1 MTTISN
7 MIASFR
13 EWVNQHE
20 KVINW
25 IVAPIIVG
33 LILIVLP
40 IIFSNVRK
48 YFGNVKITN
57 YSSIN
62 VPKTVNGEELRSDD
76 TNVLENYVQAKFIIE
91 NNKFESTIHK
101 FILTNIAVE
110 PYQYVDLV
118 IQNGFNNDTQ
128 IVDFYRFNNGT
139 QQTNAKEY
147 KVDIKYHNS
156 IDNSTSIIKSVSIDG
171 KPLMGGDIESIFKID
186 LSDSK
191 IKNHFDDTIPDY
203 KQDIEITIHSNHE
216 ESKIVIPYLSSVGKF
231 IRNLGSNRG
240 PLDKPIVPVLE
251 LVEPYKQV
259 YNFTIDQNLVEGN
272 NYFKFN
278 ILVDKASLITYD
290 IALIDDK
297 GKTIV
302 RMRQKDPIQIRFPQY
317 KLLSPYK
324 DDIYHYM
331 RTNELNE
338 SNIAEVKFRQP
349 ALVNSIDKTKKEYN
363 LLEYNL
369 LKNKENLVNTDFPK
383 ASEKCLIYIFPAM
396 FTFM

>member
-349 ALVNSIDKTKKEYN
+349 SLVNSIDKTKKEYN
-363 LLEYNL
+363 LLE
-369 LKNKENLVNTDFPK
+369 
-383 ASEKCLIYIFPAM
+383 
-396 FTFM
+396 

>member
-1 MTTISN
+1 MNTISN
-7 MIASFR
+7 IIAR
-13 EWVNQHE
+13 LKEYINQHD
-20 KVINW
+20 KIFGW
-25 IVAPIIVG
+25 IVVP
-33 LILIVLP
+33 LILFFLTTFVFNNIM
-40 IIFSNVRK
+40 K
-48 YFGNVKITN
+48 YFGKVEITN
-57 YSSIN
+57 ESFIN
-62 VPKTVNGEELRSDD
+62 VPKTVNGEELRNDN
-76 TNVLENYVQAKFIIE
+76 TNVLENYVQAKLVIE

-101 FILTNIAVE
+101 LILKNVTVE

-139 QQTNAKEY
+139 QQSNSKEY

-156 IDNSTSIIKSVSIDG
+156 IDNSTSIIKSGSIDG

-191 IKNHFDDTIPDY
+191 IKKHFDDTIPDY
-203 KQDIEITIHSNHE
+203 KQDIKITIYSDHE
-216 ESKIVIPYLSSVGKF
+216 ESQIVIPYLSSEGKF
-231 IRNLGSNRG
+231 IRNLGSNGG

-251 LVEPYKQV
+251 LVEPYKQD
-259 YNFTIDQNLVEGN
+259 YNFIIDQNLVEGK
-272 NYFKFN
+272 NYFKLN

-302 RMRQKDPIQIRFPQY
+302 RTRQKDPIQIRFPQY

-331 RTNELNE
+331 KINKLNE
-338 SNIAEVKFRQP
+338 SNISEVKFRQP
-349 ALVNSIDKTKKEYN
+349 NLVNNIDKTKKEYN
-363 LLEYNL
+363 LQ
-369 LKNKENLVNTDFPK
+369 K
-383 ASEKCLIYIFPAM
+383 
-396 FTFM
+396 

>member
-7 MIASFR
+7 MIANFR
-13 EWVNQHE
+13 QWINQHE
-20 KVINW
+20 KLINW
-25 IVAPIIVG
+25 IIAPIIVG

-57 YSSIN
+57 KNFIN
-62 VPKTVNGEELRSDD
+62 VPKIVNGEELRSDD

-91 NNKFESTIHK
+91 NSKFESTIHK
-101 FILTNIAVE
+101 FILTNVSVE

-139 QQTNAKEY
+139 QQSNAKEY

-156 IDNSTSIIKSVSIDG
+156 IDNSTSIIRSESIAG

-191 IKNHFDDTIPDY
+191 IKKHFDNKIADY
-203 KQDIEITIHSNHE
+203 KQDIKITIHSVHE
-216 ESKIVIPYLSSVGKF
+216 ESQIVIPYLSSEGKF
-231 IRNLGSNRG
+231 NRNLGFNG
-240 PLDKPIVPVLE
+240 EPLDKPIVPVLE
-251 LVEPYKQV
+251 LVKPYKQD
-259 YNFTIDQNLVEGN
+259 YSFIIDQKLVEGK

-302 RMRQKDPIQIRFPQY
+302 RTRQKDPIQIRFPQY
-317 KLLSPYK
+317 KLLSPFK
-324 DDIYHYM
+324 DDIYYYM

-338 SNIAEVKFRQP
+338 SNIDEVKFRQP
-349 ALVNSIDKTKKEYN
+349 TLVNSIDKTKKEYN
-363 LLEYNL
+363 LQ
-369 LKNKENLVNTDFPK
+369 K
-383 ASEKCLIYIFPAM
+383 
-396 FTFM
+396 

>member
-1 MTTISN
+1 MSTISN
-7 MIASFR
+7 FITRCREYIDQHDKLFGWIIA
-13 EWVNQHE
+13 
-20 KVINW
+20 
-25 IVAPIIVG
+25 P
-33 LILIVLP
+33 LILFFLTTFVFNNIM
-40 IIFSNVRK
+40 K
-48 YFGNVKITN
+48 YFGKVEITN
-57 YSSIN
+57 ESFIN
-62 VPKTVNGEELRSDD
+62 VPKTVNGEELRNDN
-76 TNVLENYVQAKFIIE
+76 TNVLENYVQAKLVIE

-101 FILTNIAVE
+101 LILKNVTVE

-139 QQTNAKEY
+139 QKSNAKEY

-231 IRNLGSNRG
+231 IRNLGSNGG
-240 PLDKPIVPVLE
+240 PPDKPIVPVLE
-251 LVEPYKQV
+251 LVEPYKQD
-259 YNFTIDQNLVEGN
+259 YNFIIDQNLVEGK

-302 RMRQKDPIQIRFPQY
+302 RMRRKDPIQIRFPQY
-317 KLLSPYK
+317 KLSSPYK
-324 DDIYHYM
+324 DDIYYYM
-331 RTNELNE
+331 KTNELNE
-338 SNIAEVKFRQP
+338 SNIDEVRFRQP
-349 ALVNSIDKTKKEYN
+349 TLVNSIDKTKKEYN
-363 LLEYNL
+363 LQ
-369 LKNKENLVNTDFPK
+369 K
-383 ASEKCLIYIFPAM
+383 
-396 FTFM
+396 

>member
-1 MTTISN
+1 MSTISN
-7 MIASFR
+7 FITRCREYIDQHDKLFGWIIA
-13 EWVNQHE
+13 
-20 KVINW
+20 
-25 IVAPIIVG
+25 P
-33 LILIVLP
+33 LILFFLTTFVFNNIM
-40 IIFSNVRK
+40 K
-48 YFGNVKITN
+48 YFGKVEITN
-57 YSSIN
+57 ESFIN
-62 VPKTVNGEELRSDD
+62 VPKTVNGEELRNDN
-76 TNVLENYVQAKFIIE
+76 TNVLENYVQAKLVIE

-101 FILTNIAVE
+101 LILKNVTIE

-139 QQTNAKEY
+139 QKSNAKGY

-231 IRNLGSNRG
+231 IRNLGSNGG
-240 PLDKPIVPVLE
+240 PPDKPIVPVLE
-251 LVEPYKQV
+251 LVEPYKQD
-259 YNFTIDQNLVEGN
+259 YNFIIDQNLVEGK

-317 KLLSPYK
+317 KLSSPYK
-324 DDIYHYM
+324 DDIYYYM
-331 RTNELNE
+331 KTNELNE
-338 SNIAEVKFRQP
+338 SNIDEVRFRQP
-349 ALVNSIDKTKKEYN
+349 TLVNSIDKTKEEYN
-363 LLEYNL
+363 LQ
-369 LKNKENLVNTDFPK
+369 K
-383 ASEKCLIYIFPAM
+383 
-396 FTFM
+396 

>member
-1 MTTISN
+1 MSTISN
-7 MIASFR
+7 FITRCREYIDQHDKLFGWIIA
-13 EWVNQHE
+13 
-20 KVINW
+20 
-25 IVAPIIVG
+25 P
-33 LILIVLP
+33 LILFFLTTFVFNNIM
-40 IIFSNVRK
+40 K
-48 YFGNVKITN
+48 YFGKVEITN
-57 YSSIN
+57 ESFIN
-62 VPKTVNGEELRSDD
+62 VPKTVNGEELRNDN
-76 TNVLENYVQAKFIIE
+76 TNVLENYVQAKLVIE

-101 FILTNIAVE
+101 LILKNVTVE

-139 QQTNAKEY
+139 QKSNAKEY

-231 IRNLGSNRG
+231 IRNLGSNGG
-240 PLDKPIVPVLE
+240 PPDKPIVPVLE
-251 LVEPYKQV
+251 LVEPYKQD
-259 YNFTIDQNLVEGN
+259 YNFIIDQNLVEGK

-302 RMRQKDPIQIRFPQY
+302 RMRRKDPIQIRFPQY

-331 RTNELNE
+331 KINKLNE
-338 SNIAEVKFRQP
+338 SNIDEVRFRQP
-349 ALVNSIDKTKKEYN
+349 TLVNSIDKTKKEYN
-363 LLEYNL
+363 LQ
-369 LKNKENLVNTDFPK
+369 K
-383 ASEKCLIYIFPAM
+383 
-396 FTFM
+396 

>member
-1 MTTISN
+1 MSTISN
-7 MIASFR
+7 FITRCREYIDQHDKLFGWIIA
-13 EWVNQHE
+13 
-20 KVINW
+20 
-25 IVAPIIVG
+25 P
-33 LILIVLP
+33 LILFFLTTFVFNNIM
-40 IIFSNVRK
+40 K
-48 YFGNVKITN
+48 YFGKVEITN
-57 YSSIN
+57 ESFIN
-62 VPKTVNGEELRSDD
+62 VPKTVNGEELRNDN
-76 TNVLENYVQAKFIIE
+76 TNVLENYVQAKLVIE
-91 NNKFESTIHK
+91 NNKSESTIHK
-101 FILTNIAVE
+101 LILKNVTVE

-139 QQTNAKEY
+139 QKSNAKEY

-231 IRNLGSNRG
+231 IRNLGSNGG
-240 PLDKPIVPVLE
+240 PPDKPIVPVLE
-251 LVEPYKQV
+251 LVEPYKQD
-259 YNFTIDQNLVEGN
+259 YNFIIDQNLVEGK

-302 RMRQKDPIQIRFPQY
+302 RMRRKDPIQIRFPQY
-317 KLLSPYK
+317 KLSSPYK
-324 DDIYHYM
+324 DDIYYYM
-331 RTNELNE
+331 KTNELNE
-338 SNIAEVKFRQP
+338 SNIDEVRFRQP
-349 ALVNSIDKTKKEYN
+349 TLVNSIDKTKKEYN
-363 LLEYNL
+363 LQ
-369 LKNKENLVNTDFPK
+369 K
-383 ASEKCLIYIFPAM
+383 
-396 FTFM
+396 